1 MHGCWEPELGSTF
14 ILCERVEGWALWRSG
29 DNLWGSD
36 LLPLCGFLELNSDY
50 RALQMSL
57 PTKPSYWFQLFGGA
71 GVGGWLS
78 ECFSKWTESQTGSS
92 SLGKLG
98 KCVLL
103 F

>member
-1 MHGCWEPELGSTF
+1 MEVRGQLVGIRSPSTVWVLGIELG
-14 ILCERVEGWALWRSG
+14 LQ
-29 DNLWGSD
+29 
-36 LLPLCGFLELNSDY
+36 GF
-50 RALQMSL
+50 LQMSL

-98 KCVLL
+98 RCVLL